1 MIRPPAL
8 ILTLIVF
15 FLSFGISSA
24 EIYSWEDENG
34 VIHYS
39 DTQPSHITEWEEKEA
54 VPGDASQQDDQTQR
68 YEYNPELI
76 SEILDELADGSED
89 DSEPA
94 PSVEL
99 YVTSWCTYCHKAKAF
114 FRSKGIEFTEYNIE
128 KDKAAAQRMLSLTES
143 RAVPFAIINGQLIQ
157 GYSSAAYERALNM

>member
-1 MIRPPAL
+1 MMRPHTF

-15 FLSFGISSA
+15 LLTLGVASA

-34 VIHYS
+34 VVHYS
-39 DTQPSHITEWEEKEA
+39 DTPPTHITEWEEKEEA
-54 VPGDASQQDDQTQR
+54 TGNESQQDDQTR
-68 YEYNPELI
+68 KYEYNPELI
-76 SEILDELADGSED
+76 SEILEELDDGSED
-89 DSEPA
+89 DSVPG

-128 KDKAAAQRMLSLTES
+128 NDEEAAQRMLSHTSS
-143 RAVPFAIINGQLIQ
+143 RAVPFVIINGQKIQ
-157 GYSSAAYERALNM
+157 GYSSAAYERALSN

>member
-1 MIRPPAL
+1 MIRPHTL

-15 FLSFGISSA
+15 LLTLGVSSA

-34 VIHYS
+34 VVHYS
-39 DTQPSHITEWEEKEA
+39 DTPPAHITEWEEKEEA
-54 VPGDASQQDDQTQR
+54 TGNPSQQDDQTQK

-76 SEILDELADGSED
+76 SEILEELEDGTEN
-89 DSEPA
+89 DSEPG

-114 FRSKGIEFTEYNIE
+114 FRSKGIEFSEYNIE
-128 KDKAAAQRMLSLTES
+128 NDQEAAQRMLSHTNS
-143 RAVPFAIINGQLIQ
+143 RAVPFVIINGQTIQ
-157 GYSSAAYERALNM
+157 GYSIAAYERALGN